1 MCVMSIIMCG
11 EFSVMNRMFKK
22 EVCLEKFQ
30 GCLHISKR
38 EGFTLAEVLITLG
51 IIGIVAAMT
60 LPTLMQKYREKQV
73 VTALN
78 TAYTMFSQSFLRATE
93 EFGTPDTWGF
103 SQIERVDYDDGTYD
117 YNNEKNAKSGEILY
131 NNLTKNLKVIK
142 KCLPGDYSCYKP
154 VTAGSLYSGILA
166 NGMSFS
172 FIPRAGACDWVKGSG
187 KLLSTVCADITIDID
202 GPNKGE
208 NAWGKDTF
216 RFHMSKYGL
225 LPIGTSGETGLTF
238 ENHCRYS
245 EYNAVYGGIFGEAC
259 AAWVIYNGNMDYL
272 HCDGLSWNKKRKC
285 K

>member
-1 MCVMSIIMCG
+1 MFRK
-11 EFSVMNRMFKK
+11 EFDG
-22 EVCLEKFQ
+22 LEKFQ
-30 GCLHISKR
+30 ENIGRMHR
-38 EGFTLAEVLITLG
+38 GAFTLAEVLITLG

-73 VTALN
+73 VTVLN

-93 EFGTPDTWGF
+93 EFGSPDTWGF
-103 SQIERVDYDDGTYD
+103 EAIEGVRRDDGSYD
-117 YNNEKNAKSGEILY
+117 YINEKNARSGEILY

-154 VTAGSLYSGILA
+154 VTAGSLYSGILS

-172 FIPRAGACDWVKGSG
+172 FIPRAGACDWVKGTG
-187 KLLSTVCADITIDID
+187 KLLSTVCADITIDVD

-208 NAWGKDTF
+208 NAWGKDVF

-225 LPIGTSGETGLTF
+225 LPIGTSGETRMSF

-272 HCDGLSWNKKRKC
+272 HCGGLSWDGKRKC